1 MKFNIM
7 INVNGENSDFR
18 VMADSVEGA
27 LCKTADIYNSMGM
40 TGDNI
45 NISIMKVANI
55 EMSRIDPKTKKWNED
70 HRKEPEAEPQAV
82 ER

>member
-1 MKFNIM
+1 MKFSI
-7 INVNGENSDFR
+7 IISINGENSDFH

-40 TGDNI
+40 TGDSL
-45 NISIMKVANI
+45 NISIMKISNI
-55 EMSRIDPKTKKWNED
+55 DISEPKPKKPYWRGN
-70 HRKEPEAEPQAV
+70 KQTEPESEPQAV